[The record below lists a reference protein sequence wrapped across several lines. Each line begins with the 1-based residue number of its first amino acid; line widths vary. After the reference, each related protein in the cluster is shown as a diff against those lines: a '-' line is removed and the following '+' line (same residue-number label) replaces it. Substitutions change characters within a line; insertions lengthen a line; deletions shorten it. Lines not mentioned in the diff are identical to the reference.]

1 MWRWRFVSTAP
12 RRSAVASSSTTWST
26 PSSCIS
32 APLSKS
38 RGKETA
44 SQPRSKATRTENK
57 SSKVRAI
64 RILKGVAATAVTVTR
79 HALSNCLNL
88 FFPHADVVLNR
99 LDKYRS
105 LKANGTLIL
114 GQDQDAVGGNFDADQ
129 ALSGKLAQFGIW
141 DYVLTSRDVEKMA
154 ECEEEGEKGKLVASF
169 CKTCWLTGNW
179 IDSYQILTFP
189 RSSLCSAAVGTDI
202 WVLIWANKK
211 YTTMSST
218 YQQLVP

>member
-1 MWRWRFVSTAP
+1 MEVCKYRSTQECSRFFLHDLEYAQFMHFCTTFKVKREGDSVTTKIKSYKDGKQVFEGACY
-12 RRSAVASSSTTWST
+12 SDFEGGWGYSSYGDAS
-26 PSSCIS
+26 CFVKLLEFI
-32 APLSKS
+32 
-38 RGKETA
+38 
-44 SQPRSKATRTENK
+44 
-57 SSKVRAI
+57 
-64 RILKGVAATAVTVTR
+64 
-79 HALSNCLNL
+79 
-88 FFPHADVVLNR
+88 FPHADVVLNR

-179 IDSYQILTFP
+179 IDSYQILTFR